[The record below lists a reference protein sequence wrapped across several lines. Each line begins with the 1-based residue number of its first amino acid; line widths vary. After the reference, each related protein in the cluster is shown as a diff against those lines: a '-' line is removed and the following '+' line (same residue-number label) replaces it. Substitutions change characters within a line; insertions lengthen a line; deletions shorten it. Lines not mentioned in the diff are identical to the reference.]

1 MRITASRKMLAVMV
15 VSAAFTEAAQAS
27 TWATCL
33 EPHHFWNR
41 GGVTILVLPYADDT
55 TETSTQ
61 TESPT
66 GLDLAGLIQTEILLA
81 AQKYWSAQY
90 GSPNA
95 IRLMGRPQDCQVD
108 KILGKLRSMER
119 SRDFVALPDNA
130 LVFVSGRLFKEGE
143 DFYVQSYATFR
154 RFGEP
159 DPGEML
165 ELPVGERTLAAPL
178 ATQSVVFAP
187 RHITE
192 KDLNEIRTKFRS
204 SIIVHE
210 RPDESSP
217 ARPLT
222 ASFAENSY
230 ADFSV
235 THREGKWIHIFY
247 PGGEGWLDA
256 GITLGN
262 TALADRLPELKF
274 LDGVVGYL
282 SCRFDSVLEHAVAHE
297 GPRYHLLTQH
307 DAIAANTALIEYEK
321 TPAAAAAPETVAVAD
336 ELRAL
341 MLFLHGAQS
350 REGFR
355 AGLPLLEEAANVL
368 ASSSKA
374 RNMAA
379 VVKAYLVFSD
389 PAQRIAFKPLVD
401 EVWTA
406 LALDPTDT
414 TAVTNCWTLYD
425 VALSS
430 RYRDK
435 LDLPPGVSVDNLERN
450 KSAMTSIELRG
461 QPVKL
466 VQPTAIVPWPHP

>member
-1 MRITASRKMLAVMV
+1 MPMRITTSAKILAVMV
-15 VSAAFTEAAQAS
+15 IAAAFTEAAHAS
-27 TWATCL
+27 AWATCT

-41 GGVTILVLPYADDT
+41 GGVTILVLPYADYT

-61 TESPT
+61 TESLT

-90 GSPNA
+90 GSPTA
-95 IRLMGRPQDCQVD
+95 VRLMGGPQDCQVD
-108 KILGKLRSMER
+108 KILGRLRSMER
-119 SRDFVALPDNA
+119 SRDFVALPDSA
-130 LVFVSGRLFKEGE
+130 LVFVSGRLFKEGK

-154 RFGEP
+154 RFGDP

-178 ATQSVVFAP
+178 ATQSVAFAP
-187 RHITE
+187 RYITE
-192 KDLNEIRTKFRS
+192 KDLNEIRSKFRS
-204 SIIVHE
+204 TITVHE

-217 ARPLT
+217 VRPLT
-222 ASFAENSY
+222 ASFAEN
-230 ADFSV
+230 ADFYV

-247 PGGEGWLDA
+247 SGGEGWIDA
-256 GITLGN
+256 GITLGH
-262 TALADRLPELKF
+262 TTLADRLPELKF
-274 LDGVVGYL
+274 LDGLVGYL

-297 GPRYHLLTQH
+297 GPRYHLFTQH
-307 DAIAANTALIEYEK
+307 DAIAANAAFIEYEK
-321 TPAAAAAPETVAVAD
+321 TPAAASAPETVAVAD
-336 ELRAL
+336 QLRAL
-341 MLFLHGAQS
+341 MLFLHGEQS
-350 REGFR
+350 RETFR

-379 VVKAYLVFSD
+379 VVKAYLAFSD
-389 PAQRIAFKPLVD
+389 PAQRIAFKPLVN

-425 VALSS
+425 AALSR

-461 QPVKL
+461 KPVKL
-466 VQPTAIVPWPHP
+466 VQPTAIAPWPHP